1 MAYICLLSYCL
12 TQNCTK
18 KYNREGSSVRR
29 STIYYSIFS
38 NKVLNL
44 VMFIVTDFVRNAKS
58 KVNSLV
64 TRRTVSL
71 EDLHEAVVKV
81 GFPLN
86 ASDSDQ
92 GKWYYLTAK

>member
-1 MAYICLLSYCL
+1 
-12 TQNCTK
+12 
-18 KYNREGSSVRR
+18 
-29 STIYYSIFS
+29 
-38 NKVLNL
+38 
-44 VMFIVTDFVRNAKS
+44 MFIVTDFVRNAKS

-86 ASDSDQ
+86 VSDSDQ